1 MAPGVN
7 RRDAMKLGAGV
18 GAGVALTD
26 WALADK
32 PSRDTEADDPRLKP
46 IILTQPPG
54 IDEDHTVGW
63 AVERENGG
71 RGFGFTG
78 GHFYENWWDENFG
91 DQTW

>member
-46 IILTQPPG
+46 IPHIR
-54 IDEDHTVGW
+54 VGL
-63 AVERENGG
+63 EGNGG
-71 RGFGFTG
+71 RGY
-78 GHFYENWWDENFG
+78 HLLR
-91 DQTW
+91 